1 MYYLINTLTHGGIIL
16 LKFDPNIPVYLQIMG
31 FLKKRIASGNL
42 QPGEKLSSVREM
54 AQMFGVNPNTIQRV
68 LQELEREN
76 LIFTERGIGNFVTK
90 DERVIAK
97 MREEMA
103 AKMIEDFIKSMND
116 IGFSDKE
123 IIQLLEKKIKKEG

>member
-1 MYYLINTLTHGGIIL
+1 M
-16 LKFDPNIPVYLQIMG
+16 LKFDPNIPVYLQIME

-42 QPGEKLSSVREM
+42 RPGEKLSSVREM
-54 AQMFGVNPNTIQRV
+54 AQMFSVNPNTIQRV

>member
-1 MYYLINTLTHGGIIL
+1 MHGGIIL
-16 LKFDPNIPVYLQIMG
+16 LKFDPNIPVYLQMME
-31 FLKKRIASGNL
+31 FLKKKIASGKL

-54 AQMFGVNPNTIQRV
+54 AQMFGVNPNTVQRV
-68 LQELEREN
+68 IQELEREN

-90 DERVIAK
+90 DEKVISK

-103 AKMIEDFIKSMND
+103 AKMIEDFIRSMND

-123 IIQLLEKKIKKEG
+123 IIELIKKKIEEER